1 MENKSCHLKQPRTP
15 RGTWRYL
22 GKTRRI
28 YVRVTPIEQ
37 ARIKAA
43 ADRAEM
49 TVSDYMIQSAMCN
62 NVKFLRQYL
71 EQIST

>member
-1 MENKSCHLKQPRTP
+1 MSHSNQPRTP
-15 RGTWRYL
+15 RGTWRYI

-28 YVRVTPIEQ
+28 YIRVTPIEA
-37 ARIKAA
+37 ARIKSA

-71 EQIST
+71 GQE

>member
-1 MENKSCHLKQPRTP
+1 MSHSNQPRTP
-15 RGTWRYL
+15 RGTWRYI

-28 YVRVTPIEQ
+28 YIRVTPIEA

-71 EQIST
+71 GQE

>member
-1 MENKSCHLKQPRTP
+1 MSHSNQPRTP

-28 YVRVTPIEQ
+28 YIRVTPIEA

-43 ADRAEM
+43 ADRAEL

-71 EQIST
+71 GQE

>member
-1 MENKSCHLKQPRTP
+1 MSHSNQPRTP

-28 YVRVTPIEQ
+28 YIRVTPIEA

-43 ADRAEM
+43 ADRAEL

-71 EQIST
+71 EQISST

>member
-1 MENKSCHLKQPRTP
+1 MSQAHDQQPRTP
-15 RGTWRYL
+15 RGRWRYI

-28 YVRVTPIEQ
+28 YIRVTPIEA
-37 ARIKAA
+37 ARIKSA

-49 TVSDYMIQSAMCN
+49 TISDYMIRAAMCN

-71 EQIST
+71 VQE

>member
-1 MENKSCHLKQPRTP
+1 MSHSNQPRTP

-28 YVRVTPIEQ
+28 YIRVTPIEA

-43 ADRAEM
+43 ADRAEL

-71 EQIST
+71 EQISNT

>member
-1 MENKSCHLKQPRTP
+1 MSHSNQPRTP

-28 YVRVTPIEQ
+28 YIRVTPIEA

-43 ADRAEM
+43 ADRAELSI
-49 TVSDYMIQSAMCN
+49 SDYMIQAAMCN

-71 EQIST
+71 EQISST

>member
-1 MENKSCHLKQPRTP
+1 MSHSNQPRTP
-15 RGTWRYL
+15 RGTWRYI

-28 YVRVTPIEQ
+28 YIRVTPIEA

-43 ADRAEM
+43 ADRAELSI
-49 TVSDYMIQSAMCN
+49 SDYMIQAAMCN

-71 EQIST
+71 EQISST

>member
-1 MENKSCHLKQPRTP
+1 MSHSNQPRTP

-28 YVRVTPIEQ
+28 YIRVTPIE
-37 ARIKAA
+37 ASRIKAA
-43 ADRAEM
+43 ADRAEL

-71 EQIST
+71 EQISST

>member
-1 MENKSCHLKQPRTP
+1 MSHSNQPRTP
-15 RGTWRYL
+15 RGTWRYI

-28 YVRVTPIEQ
+28 YIRVTPIEA
-37 ARIKAA
+37 ARIKSA

-71 EQIST
+71 EQISST

>member
-1 MENKSCHLKQPRTP
+1 MSQAHDPQPRTP
-15 RGTWRYL
+15 RGRWRYI

-28 YVRVTPIEQ
+28 YIRVTPIEA
-37 ARIKAA
+37 ARIKSA

-49 TVSDYMIQSAMCN
+49 TISDYMIRAAMCN

-71 EQIST
+71 VQE

>member
-1 MENKSCHLKQPRTP
+1 MSHSNQPRTP

-28 YVRVTPIEQ
+28 YIRVTPIEA

-71 EQIST
+71 GQE

>member
-1 MENKSCHLKQPRTP
+1 MSHSNQPRTP

-28 YVRVTPIEQ
+28 YIRVTPIEA

-43 ADRAEM
+43 ADRAEL
-49 TVSDYMIQSAMCN
+49 TVSDYMIQAAMCN

-71 EQIST
+71 EQISST